1 MSALAVPPVWRPGGG
16 GWTGVV
22 LAGGKSSRMGR
33 DKALIEVGGRSLL
46 DLALD
51 RLGPHVEEL
60 LVIGEPEKYGSVGP
74 FVIADEWP
82 GKGPLGGLA
91 TAMRYASNDRLLV
104 VACDLPGL
112 DGRLFELLKAQLG
125 TATEAVVPRHD
136 GLIEP
141 LAAAYHRNAQPVFR
155 RCVEQDVLKMA
166 DALAL
171 VRTSYVQVVPGRDG
185 WPEDLFRNINAPG
198 DL

>member
-1 MSALAVPPVWRPGGG
+1 MKERQ

-22 LAGGKSSRMGR
+22 LAGGKSSRMGQ
-33 DKALIEVGGRSLL
+33 DKALIEIGGRSLL

-51 RLGPHVEEL
+51 KLDPHVQEL
-60 LVIGEPEKYGSVGP
+60 LVIGESEKYGHVGP

-82 GKGPLGGLA
+82 GKGPLGGLT

-104 VACDLPGL
+104 IACDLPGL
-112 DGRLFELLKAQLG
+112 TSAFFDHLKTLLGAQ
-125 TATEAVVPRHD
+125 TEAVIPRHG

-141 LAAAYHRNAQPVFR
+141 LAAAYHRNAQPAFR
-155 RCVEQDVLKMA
+155 RCVELDVLKMS
-166 DALAL
+166 DALTQ
-171 VRTSYVQVVPGRDG
+171 VRTTFIEIEPGSEG
-185 WPEDLFRNINAPG
+185 WPADLFRNINAPG

>member
-1 MSALAVPPVWRPGGG
+1 MRERQ

-22 LAGGKSSRMGR
+22 LAGGKSSRMGQ
-33 DKALIEVGGRSLL
+33 DKALIEIGGRSLL

-51 RLGPHVEEL
+51 KLDPHVQEL
-60 LVIGEPEKYGSVGP
+60 LVIGDPAKYGHAGP

-82 GKGPLGGLA
+82 GKGPLGGLT

-104 VACDLPGL
+104 IACDLPGL
-112 DGRLFELLKAQLG
+112 TPAFFERLKPLLGAH
-125 TATEAVVPRHD
+125 TEAVVPRHD

-141 LAAAYHRNAQPVFR
+141 LAAAYHRNAQPAFR
-155 RCVEQDVLKMA
+155 RCVELDILKMS
-166 DALAL
+166 DALKQ
-171 VRTSYVQVVPGRDG
+171 VRTHIVDLVPASEG
-185 WPEDLFRNINAPG
+185 WPADLFRNVNAPG

>member
-1 MSALAVPPVWRPGGG
+1 MKQ

-22 LAGGKSSRMGR
+22 LAGGRSSRMGR
-33 DKALIEVGGRSLL
+33 DKALIVVNGRSLL

-51 RLGPHVEEL
+51 KLDAHCAEL
-60 LVIGEPEKYGSVGP
+60 LVIGDPGKYGHVGP

-82 GKGPLGGLA
+82 GKGPLGGIA

-104 VACDLPGL
+104 IACDMPGL
-112 DGRLFELLKAQLG
+112 NDRLFGLLKEQLG
-125 TATEAVVPRHD
+125 TATDAVVPRHE

-141 LAAAYHRNAQPVFR
+141 LAAAYHRSAQPAFS
-155 RCVEQDVLKMA
+155 RCVELDVLKLS
-166 DALAL
+166 DALSQ
-171 VRTSYVQVVPGRDG
+171 VRTSHPEVVPGRDG
-185 WPEDLFRNINAPG
+185 WPADLFRNINAPG

>member
-1 MSALAVPPVWRPGGG
+1 MKQ

-33 DKALIEVGGRSLL
+33 DKALIEVDGRKLL

-51 RLGPHVEEL
+51 KLEPHCAEL
-60 LVIGEPEKYGSVGP
+60 LVIGEPEKLGAVGP

-82 GKGPLGGLA
+82 GKGPLGGIT
-91 TAMRYASNDRLLV
+91 TAMRYACNDRLLV
-104 VACDLPGL
+104 IACDMPALN
-112 DGRLFELLKAQLG
+112 DRLFDLLKAQAG
-125 TATEAVVPRHD
+125 HATDAVVPRHG

-141 LAAAYHRNAQPVFR
+141 LAAAYHRSAQPVFR
-155 RCVEQDVLKMA
+155 RCVELDVLKMS
-166 DALAL
+166 DALSQ
-171 VRTSYVQVVPGRDG
+171 VRTNQIEVTPGHDG
-185 WPEDLFRNINAPG
+185 WPSDLFRNINTPN